1 MKHKRFISAAVCLCT
16 VTALAANS
24 FSVMGSGSVAGD
36 ANGDGAFNVADLVLV
51 RKYIMGN
58 GALSLSASADVNKDG
73 AVDSFDFAL
82 IRKSLTEKFPDNDY
96 ALTFT
101 AENLCDIYSAERTV
115 GKAADEEF
123 ILGQTEFALE
133 LLRNTT
139 DGTENA
145 LISPYSVMQALAMTA
160 NGADGSTKAEMEEVL
175 GGIDIDTL
183 NEYLCTWRKNQG
195 KELSTANSIWT
206 VNDDERISVYPEF
219 IQKNVDYYNADI
231 FKAPFDDT
239 TVKDINSWVYDNT
252 DGMIPKLLEDI
263 SSDAVMYLI
272 NAVALDIEWQ
282 DKYYEHQVG
291 LSKFTAADGTVQDA
305 EVLNSREN
313 YYIQD
318 ENASG
323 VYKYYRDR
331 KYAFAAI
338 LPDEGVTLPEYIAG
352 LTPERLSSL
361 LAKPEEFTS
370 VVTSIPKFSYDYD
383 VKLKD
388 SLSAMGMNE
397 AFDVEKADFTG
408 IGKSEYPLFISNII
422 HKTSIEL
429 SEEGTRAAA
438 VTSVELDAGDP
449 MPMHEVIINRPF
461 LYCIVDTQTN
471 LPVFIGTVASIP
483 Q

>member
-1 MKHKRFISAAVCLCT
+1 MKNKRIIAAALCACMALPMTANCLSAD
-16 VTALAANS
+16 AANTI
-24 FSVMGSGSVAGD
+24 MGD
-36 ANGDGAFNVADLVLV
+36 ANGDGAFNVADLVVMQQWLLG
-51 RKYIMGN
+51 KGK
-58 GALSLSASADVNKDG
+58 LSYSTGIDLCKDG
-73 AVDSFDFAL
+73 VIDVFDFTSM
-82 IRKSLTEKFPDNDY
+82 RKALTEKYPEIDINI
-96 ALTFT
+96 TFK

-160 NGADGSTKAEMEEVL
+160 NGAEGNTKAEMEEVL

-183 NEYLCTWRKNQG
+183 NEYLYTQRINQG
-195 KELSTANSIWT
+195 SGLYTANSVWT
-206 VNDDERISVYPEF
+206 INDERRISVYPEF
-219 IQKNVDYYNADI
+219 IQKNVNYYNADI
-231 FKAPFDDT
+231 YKASFDES
-239 TVKDINSWVYDNT
+239 TVEDINSWVYDNT
-252 DGMIPKLLEDI
+252 DGMIKKLVEKIDPLN
-263 SSDAVMYLI
+263 VMYLI
-272 NAVALDIEWQ
+272 NAVSMDVEWES
-282 DKYYEHQVG
+282 KYYEHQVG

-313 YYIQD
+313 YYIED

-352 LTPERLSSL
+352 LTPERLSGL

-383 VKLKD
+383 VKLKEALTD
-388 SLSAMGMNE
+388 MGMSD
-397 AFDVEKADFTG
+397 AFDVEKADLTG

-438 VTSVELDAGDP
+438 VTSVEIAAGDA

-461 LYCIVDTQTN
+461 LYFIVDTETN
-471 LPVFIGTVASIP
+471 LPVFMGTVASILE
-483 Q
+483 